1 MAPSPLL
8 AFYLATLTTLT
19 LLPLVYAQSSDKK
32 ISGQCPDGIG
42 NRMIYSPF
50 KPYFK
55 FDMFS
60 NDTQKCE
67 IVPDCLF
74 EAAGESR
81 KQLFAT
87 TALVMGV
94 IPLAIKDIVSPARRL
109 ILVTRQLHWIVE
121 ILVLAFGLVPIE
133 TGLASITRCKSI
145 ERHSIA
151 KVCWRLKKVTI
162 ILCIIGGTIIMVG
175 AFAGL
180 AWMEIYS
187 KRSVLGCSYPVFIA
201 TWFAAGLIPA
211 SIHSLFGRITRRRTE
226 LKMHRIRMNNPD
238 AGIDPDLM
246 KEAIS
251 YVQGA
256 DEEWPVQIAW
266 IAYYVSGTQ
275 IFTSIVAVTLVELV
289 CWAGLAFFITGCQ
302 KQLGLFLCL
311 LWENTGPDSEEEEEL

>member
-8 AFYLATLTTLT
+8 EFYLATLTTLT
-19 LLPLVYAQSSDKK
+19 LLPLVYAQSGDKK
-32 ISGQCPDGIG
+32 TSGKCPDGIG
-42 NRMIYSPF
+42 NRMVYSPF
-50 KPYFK
+50 MPYFK

-109 ILVTRQLHWIVE
+109 IPVTRQLNWIVE
-121 ILVLAFGLVPIE
+121 ILVLAFGLVPLE
-133 TGLASITRCKSI
+133 TGLASMTRRRSI
-145 ERHSIA
+145 ESHSIA
-151 KVCWRLKKVTI
+151 KVCWALKKVPIVLCAIGCTI
-162 ILCIIGGTIIMVG
+162 MMLG

-201 TWFAAGLIPA
+201 TWFSAGLIPA
-211 SIHSLFGRITRRRTE
+211 SIHSIFGKITRRRTQ
-226 LKMHRIRMNNPD
+226 LKMLRTRMNNPEAEMD
-238 AGIDPDLM
+238 RKLM
-246 KEAIS
+246 KEQIS
-251 YVQGA
+251 YIQGA
-256 DEEWPVQIAW
+256 DEEWPVQLAW

-275 IFTSIVAVTLVELV
+275 IFTSIMAVTLVELV

-311 LWENTGPDSEEEEEL
+311 LWERTGPDSEEEEEL